1 MAQYDGSIRI
11 NTAIDQKGFERG
23 SKSLM
28 RGMERLGNS
37 LNGIIKIFGI
47 GLSIAG
53 LVSLGKQAVD
63 TASDLQEV
71 QNVVDVSFGDMSHKM
86 EELAR
91 TSVTQFGISRLSAK
105 QMGSTFMAMGKS
117 MVGSMEEAS
126 DMAIALTKRSADMA
140 SFFNKTA
147 TETATALKS
156 IYTGETESLKEYG
169 VVMTEVNLQEF
180 AAMQGITKKISAMT
194 QAEKVQL
201 RYNYIMQQTALAAG
215 DFARTSNS
223 WANQTRI
230 LSEQFKELLGIL
242 GTGLITA
249 LTPAVK
255 FLNTIL
261 SQLIVIAQQIGSIL
275 SKLLG
280 ITVPVS
286 SVASGVSG
294 ISSGIGDIADDMDT
308 AASSAGGL
316 ADSVEEA
323 GKAAKGALAP
333 FDKLTVLNQD
343 LGAGGGGAGAGGAGG
358 VGGGGISI
366 PTLETS
372 GLDES
377 ANALDQIENK
387 LQPIIDKLKELKGIF
402 IEGFEFGFGD
412 WEPKVESIK
421 ESFDGIGSA
430 LSSIFT
436 DPEVTSSADN
446 FVNSVAHTLGTLTGS
461 TANIG
466 LTIGTNILGGIE
478 KYLSENIERI
488 KGYLI
493 SMFQIETEVNIIFSE
508 LFASIAYI
516 FESFASDDGQQLT
529 ANLIGIFSNAFMGIT
544 ELAANFGLDILNII
558 TQPFIDNKEQFR
570 AALEGFLGVLS
581 EVAGTLKESI
591 GNTFDKIN
599 EVYDEKI
606 KPFFDSVASG
616 LSDLTGKFLE
626 FHNTNQPLFDDMA
639 KQFDNIWKTDIQ
651 PIIDK
656 TIELIGKI
664 SDLLKALWENVV
676 VAFIDWVIENVLPEI
691 LPIIENLR
699 QGFEEFVGY
708 LSDTIDGLLDIL
720 GGIIDFLTG
729 VFSLDWEKAWNGI
742 KEIVVGIFK
751 AIGGFINATAS
762 ALVTIITT
770 ALLKIMAIWK
780 TKWNA
785 VKSFVS
791 MIWSNIKD
799 DVTAAFD
806 AVKNKISNILNL
818 IQSTWNSKWN
828 GLKTKV
834 SSIWQTIKNTV
845 SSRID
850 GVKNAISGGLDKIK
864 SNWDDIWEGL
874 KNTVKNIMDS
884 IRNIVDEVI
893 GGIKNVIDGISNTF
907 SKLKNTIT
915 GIGTPKTQSSTYSVS
930 PSFARNIPQLASGAV
945 IRGGNPFMAV
955 LGEQPKWQT
964 NVEAPLSTIKKAV
977 REELRGFRGNGDGTY
992 TFIAQLN
999 GKNIFEETYRQ
1010 DQIFRDKTGHSRFA
1024 Y

>member
-37 LNGIIKIFGI
+37 LNGIIKTFGI
-47 GLSIAG
+47 GLSIAW

-169 VVMTEVNLQEF
+169 VIMTEVNLQEF
-180 AAMQGITKKISAMT
+180 AAMQGITKKISTMT

-201 RYNYIMQQTALAAG
+201 RYNYVMQQTALAAG

-343 LGAGGGGAGAGGAGG
+343 LGAGGGAGGAGG

-377 ANALDQIENK
+377 ASGLDQIENK

-402 IEGFEFGFGD
+402 IGGFFEGLGD
-412 WEPKVESIK
+412 WKERWDDIKENVASIVDSIK
-421 ESFDGIGSA
+421 EIISDSEVVKSVTETIYSIVKAIGTIIGSI
-430 LSSIFT
+430 SSIISTIIDAITGGISKFL
-436 DPEVTSSADN
+436 DENEDKIKEFIISVSNIVTEISELTSDFAEAIAYVFEAFSSDEAQQL
-446 FVNSVAHTLGTLTGS
+446 VA
-461 TANIG
+461 
-466 LTIGTNILGGIE
+466 NILGIVNGVSGI
-478 KYLSENIERI
+478 IEVVLQLFRD
-488 KGYLI
+488 LL
-493 SMFQIETEVNIIFSE
+493 E
-508 LFASIAYI
+508 LVVK
-516 FESFASDDGQQLT
+516 
-529 ANLIGIFSNAFMGIT
+529 
-544 ELAANFGLDILNII
+544 
-558 TQPFIDNKEQFR
+558 PFIENVEKIRE
-570 AALEGFLGVLS
+570 ALEGLIGFISQVT
-581 EVAGTLKESI
+581 GTLKESI
-591 GNTFDKIN
+591 DNTFDKIN
-599 EVYDEKI
+599 QVYEEKI
-606 KPFFDSVASG
+606 KPFFDSVANG
-616 LSDLTGKFLE
+616 LSELTGKFLE
-626 FHNTNQPLFDDMA
+626 FWNTKVQPILDKMA
-639 KQFDNIWKTDIQ
+639 KEFDELWKTHIQ

-656 TIELIGKI
+656 AVELIGKV
-664 SDLLKALWENVV
+664 SDLLKALWENVIMPL
-676 VAFIDWVIENVLPEI
+676 IDWIIENVLPKI
-691 LPIIENLR
+691 LPIIENLWE
-699 QGFEEFVGY
+699 GFKEFVGY
-708 LSDTIDGLLDIL
+708 LSDAIDGVLDIL